1 MPISSLSNM
10 TVPLPGFGTD
20 QSNPNQGLLMPKLKY
35 RFRAVFE
42 NFGISTPRTEL
53 TKQVIDFTRPSVSFD
68 DITIDLYNSKM
79 RLAGK
84 HTWEDVTVNLRDDA
98 SGNVSR
104 LVGQQLQKQMDFL
117 EQASAS
123 SGIDYK
129 FVTRCE
135 MLDGG
140 NGNYA
145 PTVLESW
152 LLEGCYLT
160 SVNYNDLNYS
170 ESAPVTITMTIR
182 FDNAIQNPDAPQGPV
197 GVGEAVGR
205 TLGDNVTGVSTGAGF
220 F

>member
-1 MPISSLSNM
+1 MAISSLSRM
-10 TVPLPGFGTD
+10 TVPLASD
-20 QSNPNQGLLMPKLKY
+20 QSSPTQGLLMPKLKY

-42 NFGISTPRTEL
+42 NFGVSTPRTEL

-98 SGNVSR
+98 SGQISR

-135 MLDGG
+135 ILDGG
-140 NGNYA
+140 NGVYA
-145 PTVLESW
+145 PTVLETW
-152 LLEGCYLT
+152 ELYGCYLT

-182 FDNAIQNPDAPQGPV
+182 FDNAIQSPNDGPT
-197 GVGEAVGR
+197 GVGEPVGR
-205 TLGDNVTGVSTGAGF
+205 TNGDVVTGISTGASF